1 MSPPWTAGFSFH
13 RQLWTTSQRSVAEPT
28 RHEETKPKSIAITG
42 IFGFFLVVLNAALR
56 FAVGA
61 RDSTQN
67 EKGKETESS
76 SGAWLDFRVS
86 TFPSI
91 RFDPL
96 RLGSRQN
103 PLTLSPEWSSL
114 PTRPRRRR
122 NLFTGTTRG
131 TIPEIWFPRL
141 IVVPVYSQEV
151 AGVRK
156 EKERLTAAADSFS
169 FIRTRAAT
177 LS

>member
-1 MSPPWTAGFSFH
+1 MGEARAPTPPSC
-13 RQLWTTSQRSVAEPT
+13 
-28 RHEETKPKSIAITG
+28 
-42 IFGFFLVVLNAALR
+42 
-56 FAVGA
+56 
-61 RDSTQN
+61 
-67 EKGKETESS
+67 
-76 SGAWLDFRVS
+76 
-86 TFPSI
+86 
-91 RFDPL
+91 
-96 RLGSRQN
+96 
-103 PLTLSPEWSSL
+103 
-114 PTRPRRRR
+114 
-122 NLFTGTTRG
+122 NLTGTTRG

>member
-86 TFPSI
+86 TFPSFGFASSAKPTK
-91 RFDPL
+91 RGAKTKRSGTCSPL
-96 RLGSRQN
+96 HDGSSDFSLKSFCLQLGHHC
-103 PLTLSPEWSSL
+103 EIVSL
-114 PTRPRRRR
+114 NCPP
-122 NLFTGTTRG
+122 GPG
-131 TIPEIWFPRL
+131 SFP
-141 IVVPVYSQEV
+141 
-151 AGVRK
+151 
-156 EKERLTAAADSFS
+156 
-169 FIRTRAAT
+169 
-177 LS
+177 